1 MELASFIVGIVG
13 LVLGIATLFKW
24 SVDIRRRAH
33 YRDVIKAIS
42 KLDGVI
48 RHHRFDVVVGL
59 ADGLV
64 PAAIIAL
71 NFRIPEV
78 YFIDATVSLRR
89 GNQQML
95 PIDVSHIPNLPG
107 KKVLLIDNHIY
118 TGTNMRTT
126 VAELASKNAVL
137 IVTMALFKHE
147 MSTAVFEPD
156 HHVFKV
162 NGRVRSVP
170 WGITPEHKSEY
181 LS

>member
-1 MELASFIVGIVG
+1 MELASFIIGIVG
-13 LVLGIATLFKW
+13 LVFGVAAMFKW
-24 SVDIRRRAH
+24 TIDLRRRAR

-78 YFIDATVSLRR
+78 HFVDATVSLRR
-89 GNQQML
+89 GNQQMA
-95 PIDVSHIPNLPG
+95 PIDVSHIPDLSG
-107 KKVLLIDNHIY
+107 KSVLLIDNHLY
-118 TGTNMRTT
+118 TGTNMRTA
-126 VAELASKNAVL
+126 VAALAANNASA
-137 IVTMALFKHE
+137 IVTMALFKHQ

-156 HHVFKV
+156 HYVYKV

-170 WGITPEHKSEY
+170 WGITPEHRSEY